1 MTTTQGNLASLSRF
15 VVRAPSWY
23 SSVFLA
29 LLLAAVTGVAA
40 FNSRFILEDA
50 WEGIFYIGLP
60 TVVAGVFTPWVDRK
74 LGGKLSRNG
83 SSLLAL
89 TCEFVAVAALTVA
102 AVIAVLTPLGQA
114 FVVDALIVALASIFA
129 LRLFVLT
136 AVSRHRLPVAAV
148 PASLQ
153 TVAAAALLFVYS
165 GTMRYLEFGG
175 GPVARAF
182 LYRADQA
189 PARLQQL
196 DYIDPGKFAILATIC
211 LVYAGAVWLFV
222 TVIDQPWKRGL
233 GVSVLDFVGGFIGH
247 IAEGTR
253 ELETFFE
260 DIGEEAL
267 VPVTVLS
274 VRRPEGAEKARFVL
288 PMLHPGPMG
297 DIGGGDLPNR
307 IAVESDGL
315 AFPPHATAGH
325 DFNLVTEREVDTVID
340 AATTA
345 YRRIEYDDTATQS
358 VQVQHGDATVTGQAV
373 GDGALLVNTF
383 SPNPA
388 DDVEYAVGLSAA
400 AEARVSGLED
410 VMLVDAHNCND
421 GLDGE
426 DLGHVVPGSER
437 SFDMI
442 EGAGTV
448 GERLAR
454 AGEGPLEVGV
464 AHADTDWT
472 PEDGIG
478 PLGVRVAVFEVLDS
492 EESRARRTAQQ
503 SDGVEG
509 QQTAYVLVDGN
520 NMEPGVR
527 EQVVDA
533 VDGVD
538 VVEVMTTDTHVVN
551 TVEAENQVGDE
562 IDPADLA
569 ALVAELVDDAVADL
583 EPVEVGMES
592 ETARVT
598 VFGNDRTEMLAS
610 TANAAISMGAP
621 LAAAIIFASLAV
633 SALIFLVASL

>member
-23 SSVFLA
+23 SSVVLA

-40 FNSRFILEDA
+40 FNSRFVLEDA
-50 WEGIFYIGLP
+50 WEGVFYIGFP

-89 TCEFVAVAALTVA
+89 TCEFVAIAALTVA
-102 AVIAVLTPLGQA
+102 AVVAVVAPLGQE
-114 FVVDALIVALASIFA
+114 FVVNALLVALASIFA
-129 LRLFVLT
+129 LRLFVLM
-136 AVSRHRLPVAAV
+136 AVSRHSLPVATI

-153 TVAAAALLFVYS
+153 TVVAAALLFVYS

-182 LYRADQA
+182 LYRADEA

-253 ELETFFE
+253 ELENFFE
-260 DIGEEAL
+260 EIGEEAL

-274 VRRPEGAEKARFVL
+274 VRRPEGGEKARFVL

-297 DIGGGDLPNR
+297 DIGGGNLPNR
-307 IAVESDGL
+307 IAAESDGL

-345 YRRIEYDDTATQS
+345 YRRIEYDDAATRS
-358 VQVQHGDATVTGQAV
+358 VQVRQGEATVTGQGV
-373 GDGALLVNTF
+373 GDGAFLVNTF
-383 SPNPA
+383 SPNCA

-400 AEARVSGLED
+400 AEARTSGLEE

-454 AGEGPLEVGV
+454 ASQGPLRVGV
-464 AHADTDWT
+464 AHDGTDWT
-472 PEDGIG
+472 TEEGIG

-492 EESRARRTAQQ
+492 DESRGRQTASE

-509 QQTAYVLVDGN
+509 HRTAYVLVDGN

-527 EQVVDA
+527 ERVIDA
-533 VDGVD
+533 VEGVD

-562 IDPADLA
+562 VDPADLGA
-569 ALVAELVDDAVADL
+569 LVGDLVAEAVADL

>member
-40 FNSRFILEDA
+40 FNSRFVLEDA
-50 WEGIFYIGLP
+50 WEGIFYVGFP

-89 TCEFVAVAALTVA
+89 TCELVAIAALTAAAIVA
-102 AVIAVLTPLGQA
+102 LVTPLGQQ

-129 LRLFVLT
+129 MRLFILM
-136 AVSRHRLPVAAV
+136 AVSRHSLPVAAI

-153 TVAAAALLFVYS
+153 TVVAAGLLFVYS

-175 GPVARAF
+175 GPIARAF
-182 LYRADQA
+182 LYRPEEA
-189 PARLQQL
+189 PIRIQQL
-196 DYIDPGKFAILATIC
+196 NYIDPAKFAILATIC

-222 TVIDQPWKRGL
+222 TVIDQPWKRSL
-233 GVSVLDFVGGFIGH
+233 GVSVLDFVGGFVGH

-260 DIGEEAL
+260 EIGEEAL

-274 VRRPEGAEKARFVL
+274 VRRPDGGEKARFVL

-297 DIGGGDLPNR
+297 DIGGGNLPNR
-307 IAVESDGL
+307 IASEADGL

-340 AATTA
+340 AAETA
-345 YRRIEYDDTATQS
+345 YQRIEYDDTATES
-358 VQVQHGDATVTGQAV
+358 VRVEQGEATVTGQAV

-400 AEARVSGLED
+400 AEARVSGLDD

-442 EGAGTV
+442 EGAGTL
-448 GERLAR
+448 GEHLAR
-454 AGEGPLEVGV
+454 APRDSLRVGV
-464 AHADTDWT
+464 AWEETDWT
-472 PEDGIG
+472 PEEGIG
-478 PLGVRVAVFEVLDS
+478 PLGVRVAVFEV
-492 EESRARRTAQQ
+492 
-503 SDGVEG
+503 DG
-509 QQTAYVLVDGN
+509 QRTAYVLVDGN

-533 VDGVD
+533 VNGVD
-538 VVEVMTTDTHVVN
+538 TLEVMTTDTHVVN
-551 TVEAENQVGDE
+551 TVDAENQVGDE
-562 IDPADLA
+562 IDPQKLA
-569 ALVAELVDDAVADL
+569 VLVDELVDEAVADL
-583 EPVEVGMES
+583 EPVEVGTAS

-633 SALIFLVASL
+633 SALIFSLASL

>member
-1 MTTTQGNLASLSRF
+1 MTTTQSNLASLSRF

-23 SSVFLA
+23 SSVFVA

-40 FNSRFILEDA
+40 FNSRFVLEDA
-50 WEGIFYIGLP
+50 WEGIFYIGFP

-89 TCEFVAVAALTVA
+89 TCEFVAVAALTIA
-102 AVIAVLTPLGQA
+102 AVVGLVTPLGQA
-114 FVVDALIVALASIFA
+114 FVVDALLVALASIFA
-129 LRLFVLT
+129 MRLFVLM
-136 AVSRHRLPVAAV
+136 AVSRHSLPVAAV

-153 TVAAAALLFVYS
+153 TVAAAGLLFVYS

-182 LYRADQA
+182 LYRPDEA
-189 PARLQQL
+189 PARIQQL
-196 DYIDPGKFAILATIC
+196 SYIDPAKFAILATIC
-211 LVYAGAVWLFV
+211 LVYAGAVWLFI
-222 TVIDQPWKRGL
+222 TVIDQPWKRSL

-274 VRRPEGAEKARFVL
+274 VRRPGGREKARFVL

-297 DIGGGDLPNR
+297 DIGGGNLPNR
-307 IAVESDGL
+307 IASEADGL

-340 AATTA
+340 AAGTA
-345 YRRIEYDDTATQS
+345 YRRIEYDDTATES
-358 VQVQHGDATVTGQAV
+358 VRVQRGEATVTGQAV

-383 SPNPA
+383 SPEPA

-400 AEARVSGLED
+400 AEARISGLEE

-454 AGEGPLEVGV
+454 APRGSLRVGI
-464 AHADTDWT
+464 AHAETDWN

-478 PLGVRVAVFEVLDS
+478 PLGVRVAVFEVGDQ
-492 EESRARRTAQQ
+492 R
-503 SDGVEG
+503 
-509 QQTAYVLVDGN
+509 TAYVLVDGN

-527 EQVVDA
+527 ERIVDA
-533 VDGVD
+533 IEGVD
-538 VVEVMTTDTHVVN
+538 VLEVMTTDTHVVN
-551 TVEAENQVGDE
+551 TVDAENQVGDE
-562 IDPADLA
+562 VDPAE
-569 ALVAELVDDAVADL
+569 LVAVIDELVDDAVADL
-583 EPVEVGMES
+583 EPAEVGTAS

-633 SALIFLVASL
+633 SALIFVLASL

>member
-23 SSVFLA
+23 SSVFFA
-29 LLLAAVTGVAA
+29 LLLAAVTGLAA

-50 WEGIFYIGLP
+50 WEGVFYIGFP

-89 TCEFVAVAALTVA
+89 TCEFVVIAALTVA
-102 AVIAVLTPLGQA
+102 AILAFLTPLGQE
-114 FVVDALIVALASIFA
+114 FVVDALVVALASIFA
-129 LRLFVLT
+129 LRLFVLM
-136 AVSRHRLPVAAV
+136 AVSRHGLSVAAV

-153 TVAAAALLFVYS
+153 TVVAAALLFVYS

-182 LYRADQA
+182 LYRADEA
-189 PARLQQL
+189 PVRIQQL
-196 DYIDPGKFAILATIC
+196 EYIDPGKFAILATIC

-222 TVIDQPWKRGL
+222 TVIDQPWKRSL

-253 ELETFFE
+253 ELENFFE
-260 DIGEEAL
+260 EIGEEAL

-274 VRRPEGAEKARFVL
+274 VRRPGGGEKARFVL

-297 DIGGGDLPNR
+297 DIGGGNLPTR
-307 IAVESDGL
+307 IASEADGL

-340 AATTA
+340 AARTA
-345 YRRIEYDDTATQS
+345 YRRIEYDDTASES
-358 VQVQHGDATVTGQAV
+358 VRVEQGDATLTGQVV
-373 GDGALLVNTF
+373 GDGGFLVNSFAPTC
-383 SPNPA
+383 A

-400 AEARVSGLED
+400 AEARTSGLDE

-421 GLDGE
+421 GLDSE

-442 EGAGTV
+442 AGAGTV
-448 GERLAR
+448 GEHLDR
-454 AGEGPLEVGV
+454 ASRGPLRVGV
-464 AHADTDWT
+464 AWDETDWT
-472 PEDGIG
+472 PEEGVG
-478 PLGVRVAVFEVLDS
+478 PLGVRVAVFEV
-492 EESRARRTAQQ
+492 T
-503 SDGVEG
+503 G
-509 QQTAYVLVDGN
+509 QRTAYVLVDGN

-527 EQVVDA
+527 ERVVDA
-533 VDGVD
+533 TGGAD

-569 ALVAELVDDAVADL
+569 ALVARLVDDAVADL

-621 LAAAIIFASLAV
+621 LAAAIIFASLTV

>member
-23 SSVFLA
+23 SSVFFA
-29 LLLAAVTGVAA
+29 LLLAAAVGVAA
-40 FNSRFILEDA
+40 FNSRFVLEDA
-50 WEGIFYIGLP
+50 WEGIFYVGFP
-60 TVVAGVFTPWVDRK
+60 TVVASVFTPWVDRK

-89 TCEFVAVAALTVA
+89 TCEFVAVAALTGA
-102 AVIAVLTPLGQA
+102 AVLAFLTPLGQE
-114 FVVDALIVALASIFA
+114 FVVDALVVALASIFA

-148 PASLQ
+148 PASVQ
-153 TVAAAALLFVYS
+153 TVVAAGLLFVYS

-175 GPVARAF
+175 GPIARAF
-182 LYRADQA
+182 LYRADEA
-189 PARLQQL
+189 PARIQQL
-196 DYIDPGKFAILATIC
+196 EYIDPGKFAILATVC
-211 LVYAGAVWLFV
+211 LVYAGGVWLFV

-253 ELETFFE
+253 ELENFFE
-260 DIGEEAL
+260 EIGEEAL
-267 VPVTVLS
+267 VPVTVMS
-274 VRRPEGAEKARFVL
+274 VRRPGGSEKARFVL

-307 IAVESDGL
+307 IASEADGL

-345 YRRIEYDDTATQS
+345 YRRIEYDDAASKSVRVEQGEATL
-358 VQVQHGDATVTGQAV
+358 TGQAV
-373 GDGALLVNTF
+373 GGGAVLVNTF
-383 SPNPA
+383 APEYA

-400 AEARVSGLED
+400 SEARTSGLEE

-421 GLDGE
+421 GLDSE
-426 DLGHVVPGSER
+426 NLGHVVPGSER

-442 EGAGTV
+442 DGAGTV
-448 GERLAR
+448 GEHLAR
-454 AGEGPLEVGV
+454 ASRGPLRVGV
-464 AHADTDWT
+464 AHDETDWT
-472 PEDGIG
+472 PADGIG

-492 EESRARRTAQQ
+492 GESRARQTAAQ

-509 QQTAYVLVDGN
+509 QRTAYVLVDGN

-527 EQVVDA
+527 GTVIDA
-533 VDGVD
+533 IEGVD
-538 VVEVMTTDTHVVN
+538 RAEVMTTDTHVVN

-562 IDPADLA
+562 TDPAALA
-569 ALVAELVDDAVADL
+569 ALVADLVAEAVDDL
-583 EPVEVGMES
+583 EPAEVGMES

-633 SALIFLVASL
+633 SALVFLVASL

>member
-1 MTTTQGNLASLSRF
+1 MGQGGPLMTTTQGNLASLSRF

-40 FNSRFILEDA
+40 FNSRFVLEDA
-50 WEGIFYIGLP
+50 WEGIFYVGFP

-89 TCEFVAVAALTVA
+89 TCELVAIAALTAAAIVA
-102 AVIAVLTPLGQA
+102 LVTPLGQG

-129 LRLFVLT
+129 MRLFVLM
-136 AVSRHRLPVAAV
+136 AVSRHSLPVAAI

-153 TVAAAALLFVYS
+153 TVVAAGLLFVYS

-175 GPVARAF
+175 GPIARAF
-182 LYRADQA
+182 LYRPEEA
-189 PARLQQL
+189 PIRIQQL
-196 DYIDPGKFAILATIC
+196 NYIDPAKFAILATIC
-211 LVYAGAVWLFV
+211 LVYAGAVWLFI
-222 TVIDQPWKRGL
+222 TVIDQPWKRSL

-260 DIGEEAL
+260 EIGEEAL

-274 VRRPEGAEKARFVL
+274 VRRPDGGEKARFVL

-297 DIGGGDLPNR
+297 DIGGGNLPNR
-307 IAVESDGL
+307 IASEADGL

-340 AATTA
+340 AAETA
-345 YRRIEYDDTATQS
+345 YRRIEYDDAATESIRVEQ
-358 VQVQHGDATVTGQAV
+358 GEATVTGQAV

-400 AEARVSGLED
+400 AEARVSGLDD

-448 GERLAR
+448 GEHLAR
-454 AGEGPLEVGV
+454 APRDSLRVGV
-464 AHADTDWT
+464 AHEETDWT

-478 PLGVRVAVFEVLDS
+478 PLGVRVAVFEVGD
-492 EESRARRTAQQ
+492 
-503 SDGVEG
+503 

-527 EQVVDA
+527 EQIVDA

-538 VVEVMTTDTHVVN
+538 TLEVMTTDTHVVN
-551 TVEAENQVGDE
+551 TVDAENQVGDE
-562 IDPADLA
+562 IDPQKLA
-569 ALVAELVDDAVADL
+569 VLVDELVDEAVADL
-583 EPVEVGMES
+583 EPVEVGTAS

-633 SALIFLVASL
+633 SALIFSLASL